1 MTTQRQFAANRRNAK
16 RSTGPRT
23 TAGKQKSSRNA
34 LRHGLSLLDH
44 SDSSAGA
51 MVSAIAG
58 ALAGEQATENQLS
71 AAKNIAHAQVDL
83 ARIYAIRAEQW
94 SKINLNEILGDNT
107 KELRRLASLDRYER
121 YARTRRRKA
130 SKSLGL

>member
-1 MTTQRQFAANRRNAK
+1 MTTQKQFAANRANAK

-83 ARIYAIRAEQW
+83 ARIYTIRAEQW

-107 KELRRLASLDRYER
+107 KE
-121 YARTRRRKA
+121 
-130 SKSLGL
+130 